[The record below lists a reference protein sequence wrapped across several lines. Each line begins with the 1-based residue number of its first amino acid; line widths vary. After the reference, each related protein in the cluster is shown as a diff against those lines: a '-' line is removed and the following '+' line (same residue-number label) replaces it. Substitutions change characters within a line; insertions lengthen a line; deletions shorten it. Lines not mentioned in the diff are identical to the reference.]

1 MANDVVKKDLAVPT
15 LEILNFSETMYGKG
29 TTTIDLV
36 TTDDLDIYNP
46 S

>member
-1 MANDVVKKDLAVPT
+1 MTHQAAKKDWAVPT
-15 LEILNFSETMYGKG
+15 LEVLSVGETMYGKG
-29 TTTIDLV
+29 TTTIDFV

>member
-1 MANDVVKKDLAVPT
+1 MENEKKVWEAPMLGVLDV
-15 LEILNFSETMYGKG
+15 SETKYGKG
-29 TTTIDLV
+29 TTNIDFV